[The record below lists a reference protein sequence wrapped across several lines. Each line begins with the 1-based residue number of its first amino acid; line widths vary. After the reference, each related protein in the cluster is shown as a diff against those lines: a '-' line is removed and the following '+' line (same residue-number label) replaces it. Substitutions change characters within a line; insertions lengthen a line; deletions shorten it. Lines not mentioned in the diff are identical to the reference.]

1 MNTGAETQAGP
12 IEAMRGQAW
21 RIFFV
26 LCAGFVASQFF
37 RVSNAVIAPEL
48 MRSLAI
54 SPEAMGV
61 ITGAFFL
68 AFAAAQLPAGVLLDR
83 FGPRRTMSSLFVIA
97 VAGSVVFALAQDALG
112 LTLGRALMGL
122 GCAAGLMGSLVAISR
137 WFPANQFARLSS
149 LVYTIGGAG
158 FLMATT
164 PLAAVAGSVGWR
176 GAFWMMAAATAALA
190 VLLYAVVRDAPSGH
204 VIHDRPPE
212 TANEIMR
219 GLKEVFAN
227 RDLRYVCALQ
237 FVNYGTVLSIVG
249 LWAGPYLNDV
259 HGLAGVE
266 RGNVLLGLNLA
277 MLVGV
282 MGFSVAERWLNTR
295 KWTIGGGAVLS
306 IVLLAALAALPDLGR
321 WAAIALLGLFALASA
336 YIMLIHAHARAVLPD
351 HIVGRGLTLQNL
363 AVFLGVFAIQA
374 ASGFIIGQFPQ
385 DGGAAPETAYRA
397 VFGFLAVMTLVA
409 LAIYVRIRDVRPR
422 EEGRAG

>member
-1 MNTGAETQAGP
+1 MSTETKTPATGT
-12 IEAMRGQAW
+12 EAIPGQAW

-61 ITGAFFL
+61 VTGAFFL

-83 FGPRRTMSSLFVIA
+83 FGPRRTMSSLFIVA
-97 VAGSVVFALAQDALG
+97 VAGSVVFAVANDAIG
-112 LTLGRALMGL
+112 LTIGRALMGI
-122 GCAAGLMGSLVAISR
+122 GCGAGLMGSLVAISR
-137 WFPANQFARLSS
+137 WFPDAQFARLSS

-164 PLAAVAGSVGWR
+164 PLAAVSGSIGWR
-176 GAFWMMAAATAALA
+176 GAFWAMAAATAALA
-190 VLLYAVVRDAPSGH
+190 VLLYCVVRDAPPGH
-204 VIHDRPPE
+204 VLHHRPPE
-212 TANEIMR
+212 TTNEILR

-227 RDLRYVCALQ
+227 RDLRYIFALQ
-237 FVNYGTVLSIVG
+237 LVNYGTVLAIVG

-259 HGLAGVE
+259 HGLTGVT
-266 RGNVLLGLNLA
+266 RGNVLLALNLA

-282 MGFSVAERWLNTR
+282 MGFSVAERWLDTR
-295 KWTIGGGAVLS
+295 KWTIGAGAGISV
-306 IVLLAALAALPDLGR
+306 VLLVVLAAVPDLGL
-321 WAAIALLGLFALASA
+321 WPAIILLVLFALASA

-363 AVFLGVFAIQA
+363 AVFLGVFAIQG
-374 ASGFIIGQFPQ
+374 ASGFIIGHFAEGR
-385 DGGAAPETAYRA
+385 DATPEIAYRA
-397 VFGFLAVMTLVA
+397 VFAFLAVLTLVS
-409 LAIYVRIRDVRPR
+409 LAIYLGIRDVRPR
-422 EEGRAG
+422 KEAGQG

>member
-1 MNTGAETQAGP
+1 MSTGTETPTART
-12 IEAMRGQAW
+12 EAIRGQAW

-83 FGPRRTMSSLFVIA
+83 FGPRRTMSSLFVVA
-97 VAGSVVFALAQDALG
+97 VAGSVVFALAQDAIG
-112 LTLGRALMGL
+112 LTVGRALMGF
-122 GCAAGLMGSLVAISR
+122 GCATGLMGSLVAISR
-137 WFPANQFARLSS
+137 WFPAAQFARLSS
-149 LVYTIGGAG
+149 LVYIVGGAG

-164 PLAAVAGSVGWR
+164 PLAAVSGSIGWR
-176 GAFWMMAAATAALA
+176 GAFWAMAATTAALA
-190 VLLYAVVRDAPSGH
+190 VLLYCVVRDAPPAH
-204 VIHDRPPE
+204 VLHHRPPE
-212 TANEIMR
+212 TTKEILR

-227 RDLRYVCALQ
+227 RDLRYIFALQ
-237 FVNYGTVLSIVG
+237 LVNYGTVLAIVG

-259 HGLAGVE
+259 HGLAGVP
-266 RGNVLLGLNLA
+266 RGNVLLALNLA

-282 MGFSVAERWLNTR
+282 MLFSVAERWLDTR
-295 KWTIGGGAVLS
+295 KWTIGAGAGISIILLGVLAS
-306 IVLLAALAALPDLGR
+306 VPDLGL
-321 WAAIALLGLFALASA
+321 WPAIFLLVLFALASA
-336 YIMLIHAHARAVLPD
+336 YVMLIHAHARAVLPD

-374 ASGFIIGQFPQ
+374 ASGFIIGHFAEGR
-385 DGGAAPETAYRA
+385 DAAPEIAYRA
-397 VFGFLAVMTLVA
+397 VFGFLALATLA
-409 LAIYVRIRDVRPR
+409 SLAIYLRIRDVRPR
-422 EEGRAG
+422 DEAGKG